1 MMKMAALLWIFGAL
15 PPLATPLTEDAVAT
29 ADAACGAVKTRVAAR
44 ENSSE
49 SIISFCDFIPVA
61 DSPEGYF
68 VLALHSR
75 RECEGPC
82 STNMGWFA
90 VRKSTGD
97 VFEWNVAD
105 WAVGPPVSRR

>member
-1 MMKMAALLWIFGAL
+1 MMKMAASLWIFGAL
-15 PPLATPLTEDAVAT
+15 LPLATPSTEDAVAS
-29 ADAACGAVKTRVAAR
+29 ADAACITVKARLAAR
-44 ENSSE
+44 ENLPDL
-49 SIISFCDFIPVA
+49 IIGYCDVIPDA

-75 RECEGPC
+75 RGCESPC

-97 VFEWNVAD
+97 VFGWDVAT
-105 WAVGPPVSRR
+105 WTVGPPVNRL